1 MRSARSV
8 ASGHTLNSPAGYQRL
23 DSTSKTLKLSNDLGR
38 VFSKF
43 RPIIFSIVVDKVALL
58 KQARSDS
65 PLGIAYALLHERI
78 ALSIEKLF
86 GNESAVIIADQQ
98 TQHEH
103 YFRSGGMS
111 AARDALARNLRE
123 KPNLTFTTTR
133 CMLDGIA
140 PEQRSFLWPEIKHAM
155 AIHWTSGSIER
166 SGFAIYPPTLH
177 YPAL

>member
-1 MRSARSV
+1 M
-8 ASGHTLNSPAGYQRL
+8 
-23 DSTSKTLKLSNDLGR
+23 
-38 VFSKF
+38 
-43 RPIIFSIVVDKVALL
+43 IDKVALL
-58 KQARSDS
+58 KQTKSDS

-123 KPNLTFTTTR
+123 KPKFDLVVDKPLWVDTDFSSWDRELIQLADIAAYTTTR

-166 SGFAIYPPTLH
+166 SGFAIYPPTLQ